1 MFVGDFN
8 PKLESFGC
16 AQKNSSGT
24 VLKNIQNTLKGGG
37 VPSELSLR
45 DNF

>member
-1 MFVGDFN
+1 MKIFWLKMLWRFVGFM
-8 PKLESFGC
+8 KGRIVFKG
-16 AQKNSSGT
+16 GGG
-24 VLKNIQNTLKGGG
+24 GGG